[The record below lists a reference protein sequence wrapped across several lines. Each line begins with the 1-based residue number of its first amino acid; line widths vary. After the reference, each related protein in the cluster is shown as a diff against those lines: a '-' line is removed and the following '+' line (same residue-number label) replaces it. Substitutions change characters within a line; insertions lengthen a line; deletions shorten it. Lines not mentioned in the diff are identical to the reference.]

1 MVQYHKSSGSPFRTL
16 HIHIEHI
23 NSFYSVCLLART
35 DSLEGVLTNMYPIS
49 VISVICLW
57 TVGQWGALQ
66 RIARRRVVADW
77 WTFRPPPFAH
87 QPVSLSQYS
96 LRTHTHTHIH
106 ADCHCSAVVSSSV
119 CTCALQTEAVRVT
132 PMNPVDCPWGT
143 TETGQFKQLA
153 MSLYCIA
160 WIYGLFLSPFL
171 R

>member
-1 MVQYHKSSGSPFRTL
+1 M
-16 HIHIEHI
+16 
-23 NSFYSVCLLART
+23 CLLART

-66 RIARRRVVADW
+66 RIARRRLSLIGGHLDPHLLPISRCHYLSIVY
-77 WTFRPPPFAH
+77 AH
-87 QPVSLSQYS
+87 
-96 LRTHTHTHIH
+96 THTHTHARTHIH

-160 WIYGLFLSPFL
+160 WIYGLFLSPFWGNSKGACMTTWIAFSFCSGV
-171 R
+171 

>member
-1 MVQYHKSSGSPFRTL
+1 MFTCSDRFVRGSAYERVSDFSDLCDLFMDGRTVRSTTP
-16 HIHIEHI
+16 
-23 NSFYSVCLLART
+23 NRPQT
-35 DSLEGVLTNMYPIS
+35 
-49 VISVICLW
+49 
-57 TVGQWGALQ
+57 
-66 RIARRRVVADW
+66 VVADW

-96 LRTHTHTHIH
+96 LRTHTHTHARTHIH